1 MILYFTAVVR
11 GAGLGKIRHITAVG
25 KDYLLGREQCDAF
38 ACSKQPKQAHKN
50 VRVLARPFLYVT
62 DEDIYVTYGGILLL
76 TASSLKKLECFHGM
90 ASSFQL
96 MLPEQSW

>member
-50 VRVLARPFLYVT
+50 VRVLAWPFLYVT
-62 DEDIYVTYGGILLL
+62 DEDIYVTYGGISKANSDL
-76 TASSLKKLECFHGM
+76 
-90 ASSFQL
+90 
-96 MLPEQSW
+96 

>member
-50 VRVLARPFLYVT
+50 VRVLA
-62 DEDIYVTYGGILLL
+62 
-76 TASSLKKLECFHGM
+76 
-90 ASSFQL
+90 
-96 MLPEQSW
+96 

>member
-1 MILYFTAVVR
+1 MPWKHSNFFKELAVSKRMAKEMATNQQSFSFTKKIGKKMILYFTAVVR

-50 VRVLARPFLYVT
+50 VRVLA
-62 DEDIYVTYGGILLL
+62 
-76 TASSLKKLECFHGM
+76 
-90 ASSFQL
+90 
-96 MLPEQSW
+96 